1 MGQYEFRFQRGV
13 SYRWTQSN
21 PVLGSGE
28 PGVEV
33 DTGRFKMGDGQ
44 TPWNALEYFVTEAGI
59 VAIVEDI
66 IAENG
71 GGSGDP
77 RVGDMNDLSTTDKTT
92 LVGAINEVNDDVS
105 LLLLYDN
112 AKAG

>member
-13 SYRWTQSN
+13 SYRWTQAN

-33 DTGRFKMGDGQ
+33 DTGKFKMGDGQ
-44 TPWNALEYFVTEAGI
+44 TSWAALPYFVNEDGV

-66 IAENG
+66 LAENG
-71 GGSGDP
+71 GVDGDP
-77 RVGDMNDLSTTDKTT
+77 RVGDMNDLSTTDKST
-92 LVGAINEVNDDVS
+92 LVGAINEVNEDVS